1 MRGAGAVLHLFGA
14 VGREVTITSDNKTTA
29 QKAAAK
35 KRPQTW
41 KKGQSGNP
49 KGAPKRGESW
59 RELISSIGNMT
70 GDEVANMAG
79 YMAKEFK
86 RLPSGVTLKQI
97 VIMRTYAQMI
107 NEPSPGLL
115 GVIMDRDEGK
125 VKESIDMTISEKV
138 YEVDIEDGGHDQ
150 DQDQAESLQ

>member
-1 MRGAGAVLHLFGA
+1 M
-14 VGREVTITSDNKTTA
+14 TITSANKTTA
-29 QKAAAK
+29 QRAAAK

-59 RELISSIGNMT
+59 AELITKYGNMT
-70 GDEVANMAG
+70 GNEVATIAG

-86 RLPSGVTLKQI
+86 RLPEGVTLKEL
-97 VIMRTYAQMI
+97 VVMRVYGQMI

-115 GVIMDRDEGK
+115 SAFMDRTDGK
-125 VKESIDMTISEKV
+125 VRESIDMTISEKV
-138 YEVDIEDGGHDQ
+138 YEVDIEDGGQDQ
-150 DQDQAESLQ
+150 NQDQAENLQ